1 MPVSQSNV
9 PDPFIGETLRFAQH
23 QFHAGASIFSWIGGD
38 LSVQD
43 HCTTGVPPEIFD
55 LYLSGGYVN
64 DPLNIH
70 WLLRSSRPFVFQKQ
84 ELQKVPAP
92 RLQMHLDF
100 LAGYGV
106 RDEMNFVFYANRQP
120 MAFLSLMKTAEDPEF
135 DHDHVDPSA
144 VHRYVEYNLMRHPAV
159 MDRVLRQRLAEF
171 YGLTPRECDVVDCLR
186 NGASNGE
193 IGDLLGIGVATV
205 KSHVIR
211 VLDKLGVENRTAIV
225 AFTNAVI
232 NSALQAP
239 RR

>member
-1 MPVSQSNV
+1 MTPSRSPVS
-9 PDPFIGETLRFAQH
+9 DPYVAETLRFVQH
-23 QFHAGASIFSWIGGD
+23 QFNASASIFSWIGQD

-43 HCTTGVPPEIFD
+43 HCTTGVPVEIFD
-55 LYLSGGYVN
+55 LYLEGLFVN

-70 WLLRSSRPFVFQKQ
+70 WLLRSERPFVFQKQ

-100 LAGYGV
+100 LAGYGIC
-106 RDEMNFVFYANRQP
+106 DEMNFVFCAERQP
-120 MAFLSLMKTAEDPEF
+120 IAFLALMKKRDDPDF
-135 DHDHVDPSA
+135 DHQRVDPG
-144 VHRYVEYNLMRHPAV
+144 VIHRYVECNMMRHPAV
-159 MDRVLRQRLAEF
+159 MDRVMRRRLAES
-171 YGLTPRECDVVDCLR
+171 YGLSPRECDVVDCLR

-193 IGDLLGIGVATV
+193 IADLLGIGVATV

-225 AFTNAVI
+225 AFTNAVT